1 MNTGAAPGLGV
12 LFVAGFG
19 PIVSRQDE
27 NRRLYVDTLGLP
39 LKPMAENPDY
49 LHTEKLDGAKHFA
62 IWPLEQAS
70 QSCFGTRDWPQERP
84 VLQCWLEFD
93 VADLERATAILK
105 EAGYELLVE
114 AREEPWGQSVT
125 RFLSPDGI
133 LLALTHTPWLRKEEG

>member
-1 MNTGAAPGLGV
+1 VSTRPRPGAGSMRSWSACAPAKMNKG
-12 LFVAGFG
+12 
-19 PIVSRQDE
+19 
-27 NRRLYVDTLGLP
+27 
-39 LKPMAENPDY
+39 NPNY

-114 AREEPWGQSVT
+114 ARVYPAPRIDVIQRALRPGSGSV
-125 RFLSPDGI
+125 
-133 LLALTHTPWLRKEEG
+133 H